1 MKKSAPQSHLTL
13 SDRITIEAS
22 LLTNHK
28 ARDIARQLKK
38 DPTTI
43 SKEIK
48 RRRTVR
54 QPNYYGSSPE
64 YMDTQ
69 PLCPQQTRFPYVC
82 NDCPTNKRKTCRK
95 LKHFYRAKDAHMA
108 YEYDLSDT
116 RKGVNLT
123 VEELIALDAFL
134 TPLINR
140 GQSLYHIHANN
151 PD

>member
-54 QPNYYGSSPE
+54 QPNYLWKFTRVHGYSAPLS
-64 YMDTQ
+64 TTNTF
-69 PLCPQQTRFPYVC
+69 PLC
-82 NDCPTNKRKTCRK
+82 
-95 LKHFYRAKDAHMA
+95 L
-108 YEYDLSDT
+108 
-116 RKGVNLT
+116 
-123 VEELIALDAFL
+123 
-134 TPLINR
+134 
-140 GQSLYHIHANN
+140 
-151 PD
+151 